1 QRLVVCLED
10 SIYIHNI
17 KDMKLIKT
25 LLNTPLNTIGLL
37 ALSINH
43 SNSYLAYPGSATNG
57 EIIVYDASSM
67 NTVTMIAAH
76 DSPLAA
82 LSFNA
87 TATQLASA
95 SERVRTV
102 IFLSFLPVTV
112 KLY

>member
-1 QRLVVCLED
+1 MKEHMKEIEIQPVLPANVTLSLRLMYMCFCLI
-10 SIYIHNI
+10 SFQ
-17 KDMKLIKT
+17 
-25 LLNTPLNTIGLL
+25 
-37 ALSINH
+37 
-43 SNSYLAYPGSATNG
+43 
-57 EIIVYDASSM
+57 

-112 KLY
+112 KLYSL